1 MQTLGKI
8 GRVQQIYHD
17 NDLKVEVC
25 GTSWTY
31 NPAAVTKIAS
41 DGSLPGASN
50 GGNHQVNS
58 PPFVGT
64 FFYRAPT
71 CSLWFFFP
79 ENLSALLKKLFE
91 THVTGD
97 VHEELVKAAANG
109 DTQKVEEILKRVDAD
124 VNGVF
129 AGHT

>member
-1 MQTLGKI
+1 MEVLQFFHLLFQFLFVLAIESTLT
-8 GRVQQIYHD
+8 
-17 NDLKVEVC
+17 NL
-25 GTSWTY
+25 
-31 NPAAVTKIAS
+31 
-41 DGSLPGASN
+41 
-50 GGNHQVNS
+50 
-58 PPFVGT
+58 
-64 FFYRAPT
+64 T
-71 CSLWFFFP
+71 CSFCTLV

>member
-1 MQTLGKI
+1 MFKCIIFGYVGCVQTLGKV

-50 GGNHQVNS
+50 GGK
-58 PPFVGT
+58 
-64 FFYRAPT
+64 
-71 CSLWFFFP
+71 SL
-79 ENLSALLKKLFE
+79 KI
-91 THVTGD
+91 T
-97 VHEELVKAAANG
+97 
-109 DTQKVEEILKRVDAD
+109 I
-124 VNGVF
+124 
-129 AGHT
+129 